1 MELPIEQAADTDI
14 WKPHIEAQA
23 TSGLSG
29 KAYCQQHDLNYNRFC
44 YQKRKEQLGKLQS
57 KAFIPVSV
65 KGSHPPYSGLTVT
78 LPNGISISGIDNQ
91 FPEASAALIRALL

>member
-1 MELPIEQAADTDI
+1 MELPIEQASDI

-29 KAYCQQHDLNYNRFC
+29 KAYCEHNDLNYNRFC
-44 YQKRKEQLGKLQS
+44 YQKRKHQS
-57 KAFIPVSV
+57 ENIQSQSTAFIPVSLT
-65 KGSHPPYSGLTVT
+65 GHHLPCSGLTVT